1 MKETRLVLHFPYGK
15 PFKKN
20 EKEKLVNNVISSFK
34 AVGVSDA
41 KVEDSYYISER
52 AEAGVVT
59 LVLVI
64 LTAAVNIAT
73 LAMAIR
79 EFLKDHKEIKDMR
92 LKTESLQLTVKG
104 NMSDEALIKLV
115 KEARKT
121 IEREKKE

>member
-1 MKETRLVLHFPYGK
+1 MKETKLVLHFPYGK

-20 EKEKLVNNVISSFK
+20 EKEKLMNDVISSFK
-34 AVGVSDA
+34 AVGISDA

-52 AEAGVVT
+52 AVTGVVT

-64 LTAAVNIAT
+64 LTAAANIAT

-79 EFLKDHKEIKDMR
+79 EFLKDHKDIKDMR

-115 KEARKT
+115 KEAQKT

>member
-20 EKEKLVNNVISSFK
+20 EKEKLMNDVISSFK

-41 KVEDSYYISER
+41 KVEDSYYKSER
-52 AEAGVVT
+52 AEAGIVT

-64 LTAAVNIAT
+64 LTAAANIAT

-79 EFLKDHKEIKDMR
+79 EFLKDNKDIKDMR
-92 LKTESLQLTVKG
+92 LKTDSLQLTVKG

-121 IEREKKE
+121 IDREKKG

>member
-1 MKETRLVLHFPYGK
+1 MKETKLVLHFPYGK

-20 EKEKLVNNVISSFK
+20 EKEKLMNDVISSFK
-34 AVGVSDA
+34 AVGISDA

-52 AEAGVVT
+52 AVTGVVT

-64 LTAAVNIAT
+64 LTAAANIAT

-79 EFLKDHKEIKDMR
+79 EFLKDHKDIKDMR

-104 NMSDEALIKLV
+104 NMSDEAIIKLV

-121 IEREKKE
+121 IETEREE